1 MQTTPLSGWT
11 TLKKIPWY
19 SDNTLRISCF
29 GNFIF
34 PIADNIHNV
43 YGKFLGNSKYW
54 KDIFN
59 KFRNRFLKESGHCG
73 LNPLFVSISLYVLYT
88 DYLFQLHFS
97 QAPYNE
103 LIFFIISAIILVI
116 FILKIVIC
124 SISKSFLSW

>member
-1 MQTTPLSGWT
+1 MALFSNANHSFVWMDDAKEKSPGIVI
-11 TLKKIPWY
+11 TLE
-19 SDNTLRISCF
+19 RISCF

-88 DYLFQLHFS
+88 DYLF
-97 QAPYNE
+97 
-103 LIFFIISAIILVI
+103 
-116 FILKIVIC
+116 
-124 SISKSFLSW
+124 